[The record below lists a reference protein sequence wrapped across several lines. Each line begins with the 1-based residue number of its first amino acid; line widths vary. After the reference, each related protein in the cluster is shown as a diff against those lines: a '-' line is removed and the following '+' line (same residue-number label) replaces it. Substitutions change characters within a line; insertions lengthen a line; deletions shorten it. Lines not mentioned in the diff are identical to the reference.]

1 MGFVSKVYGLAVH
14 KSRLKTSKRKK
25 RKGAVSPTPTQPGW
39 PSPGPSP
46 TSLAS

>member
-25 RKGAVSPTPTQPGW
+25 RKGKKPKKSITPIYIGRFK
-39 PSPGPSP
+39 S
-46 TSLAS
+46 